1 MKKLLTILM
10 AILLLSGC
18 SKPKEA
24 VLEPIGY
31 SQPYY
36 VLAKTD
42 ADSDLT
48 KLKIAYPT
56 AESCKPEE
64 LADVKQQLIDQGVPE
79 ENFVEVYDYRT
90 IIAAIDEK
98 DFDAWITSESANEL
112 VKDYYPQYIKYQTQ
126 KLFETKVA
134 YYEEKTIDPSI
145 TEDELFTKPF
155 MVMLTGIDERT
166 DPSNNKKAR
175 NDVNHLMV
183 VDPVL
188 KHVTTISFPRD
199 TYLYVP
205 SKGYSA
211 KLCEIGVYSGNE
223 GIREAIANVLG
234 LESID
239 NYVQVSFSSFIDAIT
254 DFGGVRVDVPLAM
267 HMDQDS
273 YRNVAN
279 PTTLEKGNFNLIGE
293 YALALAR
300 NRKYDGIYNGDY
312 GRIRNQVLLI
322 NGLIEKIAKNTE
334 VLRWVGITWRA
345 KFLSYT
351 NFTDEQME
359 VLMNLADTFAQGYTI
374 DNWFIH
380 NGGGTAP
387 NGAWIGIIQPATLE
401 VAKGK
406 LQLALTGEIAED
418 NPYYADIMEGY
429 VSKGASTTGYEG
441 YTYDLK
447 EVYK

>member
-1 MKKLLTILM
+1 MKKLIIILM
-10 AILLLSGC
+10 AFFLLSGC
-18 SKPKEA
+18 SKPVEE
-24 VLEPIGY
+24 VPEPIGY

-36 VLAKTD
+36 VLAKTN
-42 ADSDLT
+42 T
-48 KLKIAYPT
+48 KKELAELKIAYPT

-64 LADVKQQLIDQGVPE
+64 ISDIKKQLMDQGVPE
-79 ENFVEVYDYRT
+79 ENFVEFYDYRE
-90 IIAAIDEK
+90 IISAIDEK
-98 DFDAWITSESANEL
+98 EFEAWITSQSANEL
-112 VKDYYPQYIKYQTQ
+112 VKDYYPQYAKYNPE
-126 KLFETKVA
+126 KLFESTVA
-134 YYEEKTIDPSI
+134 YYEEKTIDSAI

-223 GIREAIANVLG
+223 GIREAVANVLE
-234 LESID
+234 LDSID

-254 DFGGVRVDVPLAM
+254 DFGGVRVDVPLDM

-322 NGLIEKIAKNTE
+322 NGLIEKIANNTE

-359 VLMNLADTFAQGYTI
+359 VLMNLADTFADGYTV

-380 NGGGTAP
+380 NSGGTAP
-387 NGAWIGIIQPATLE
+387 NGAWIGIVQPYTLE

-406 LQLALTGEIAED
+406 LQLALTGEIDED
-418 NPYYADIMEGY
+418 DPYYEDIMEGY